1 VRSGRPIAKLPQKK
15 RSSAWLHDLGR
26 ALLSLAFVSFVGA
39 AVAGIASPLFFA
51 ILLSACLVIAVMRT
65 SLSSGRLFPIAFASL
80 LAVYAATRKLEAFIE
95 RHRQIRVL
103 EVIKDFEGM
112 DTGAF
117 WHDVKF
123 SLRHVQDFSRIAIV
137 TNPDVHHL
145 WSSLVAP
152 FMRCDVEHFSP
163 GEMEAARDWLM
174 WPEGAVD

>member
-1 VRSGRPIAKLPQKK
+1 MRRRS
-15 RSSAWLHDLGR
+15 RSSCPAACPPKSSTR
-26 ALLSLAFVSFVGA
+26 SL
-39 AVAGIASPLFFA
+39 
-51 ILLSACLVIAVMRT
+51 
-65 SLSSGRLFPIAFASL
+65 
-80 LAVYAATRKLEAFIE
+80 RKLEAFIE
-95 RHRQIRVL
+95 RHGEIRVL

-112 DTGAF
+112 EAGAF
-117 WHDVKF
+117 WHDVQF

-174 WPEGAVD
+174 WPEGAVN

>member
-1 VRSGRPIAKLPQKK
+1 MNALPFLLILLLATPAFAGPVTNAPDPTHGQELASKLCSNCHLVGSGNLMLAYKEYDNAQAVEIVLSGR
-15 RSSAWLHDLGR
+15 
-26 ALLSLAFVSFVGA
+26 VSTEEFDK
-39 AVAGIASPLFFA
+39 VA
-51 ILLSACLVIAVMRT
+51 
-65 SLSSGRLFPIAFASL
+65 
-80 LAVYAATRKLEAFIE
+80 RKLEAFIE
-95 RHRQIRVL
+95 RHGEIRVL

-112 DTGAF
+112 DAGAF
-117 WHDVKF
+117 WHDVQF